1 LVKNVAHPFDPFG
14 LSSVKKNS
22 TGISTG
28 YVKTKTKSNLY
39 MGNVTLTVSVTV
51 NSDTDTHTN

>member
-28 YVKTKTKSNLY
+28 K
-39 MGNVTLTVSVTV
+39 VSIMNKLLSEVDEFSKF
-51 NSDTDTHTN
+51 NIIIMII

>member
-1 LVKNVAHPFDPFG
+1 MAHPFDPFG

-28 YVKTKTKSNLY
+28 NTIIMIVAMINDYFGFKYIL
-39 MGNVTLTVSVTV
+39 
-51 NSDTDTHTN
+51 